1 VYLCHGRKAAVC
13 KMRKPSK
20 RSARNTPEAIL
31 PIVATTENK
40 PPTETAGRP
49 DTTVSAPIRTA
60 GAELRHR
67 QLLIS
72 DGEGKA
78 DITK

>member
-1 VYLCHGRKAAVC
+1 
-13 KMRKPSK
+13 MRKSSK
-20 RSARNTPEAIL
+20 RSARNTPEA
-31 PIVATTENK
+31 IVATTENK
-40 PPTETAGRP
+40 PPTETAGWP

-60 GAELRHR
+60 GVEVRHR